1 MKTLIFSALMMI
13 FTVQL
18 SHAGEVSKSH
28 SDASGSPRIIR
39 EIR

>member
-1 MKTLIFSALMMI
+1 MKTLILSALVMI
-13 FTVQL
+13 FTAQL

-28 SDASGSPRIIR
+28 NDPAGPRIIR